1 MNSDFKDLLRLLNVH
16 QVKYLIIGGYAVSYY
31 TEPRYTKDLD
41 LWVEAS
47 KINSKRL
54 ILSLKKFGAPTDNLV
69 EDDFS
74 KKDTLYIFGIP
85 PNRID
90 ILTGVKGVS
99 FAKAWGEKEMVKLGN
114 IKVPFISK
122 EHLKKLKKKAGRPQD
137 LLDLEKL

>member
-16 QVKYLIIGGYAVSYY
+16 HVKYLIIGGYAVSYY

-47 KINSKRL
+47 KINSKKL
-54 ILSLKKFGAPTDNLV
+54 ILALKKFGAPTDNLI

-99 FAKAWGEKEMVKLGN
+99 FAKAWGDREMVKLGN
-114 IKVPFISK
+114 IKIPFVSK